1 MDYDRESKEALIEYV
16 SRLPEHMGF
25 NFELLMSKKDLK
37 EVLKTPAHI
46 SLANDVIVAVLH
58 SEISNTDPDLGETD
72 ITVILSSGTDIYA
85 LLIEDK
91 IDAVAQKEQHD
102 QYIKRGDKAVAE
114 GLYTDYRVF

>member
-1 MDYDRESKEALIEYV
+1 MDYDRECKEALIEYV